1 MHYLFV
7 TERMLKNEIE
17 LKKIPA
23 KEQPDGVF
31 TEALEKTLFE
41 KVKRRTWNHRK
52 GECTKGAVRNTA

>member
-1 MHYLFV
+1 
-7 TERMLKNEIE
+7 MLKNEIE